1 MARRLLD
8 LSNEESE
15 LRKKINLENEI
26 ILDKIKDINEEIDI
40 SEYEV
45 EKFLLIF
52 HLLMETVNSEESL
65 DNTDGIVSDT
75 ILKIVLKINELLKN
89 NIDSLKIPEIFII
102 ALKKIKSL
110 FNLQTDQ
117 NAEHTG
123 ESEKASE
130 TSRDGSEEHREQKSQ
145 K

>member
-1 MARRLLD
+1 MAKRLLD

-52 HLLMETVNSEESL
+52 RLLTETVNSEESL
-65 DNTDGIVSDT
+65 DNTDGNVSDT
-75 ILKIVLKINELLKN
+75 ILKDSELLKN
-89 NIDSLKIPEIFII
+89 NIDSLKIPEIFKI

-117 NAEHTG
+117 DAEHTG
-123 ESEKASE
+123 GCEKASE
-130 TSRDGSEEHREQKSQ
+130 TPRDGSEEHREQKSQ